1 MFLFVLLIFIIIYL
15 FLLMPRYSKKSE
27 WQKLSEHNYAH
38 RGLHNE
44 SYPENTLVAYQNAI
58 DHGYGFE
65 FDVQRTKDDVL
76 VIMHDFNLKRACNV
90 DKLIIDLTY
99 DELKDLKVFGS
110 KYHIPLF
117 KEVLEL
123 VNGKVPL
130 VIEFKQNDNNTKTC
144 DLAAPFLDN
153 YHGQFCVESFHP
165 LAVKW
170 FKDKRPDWIRGQ
182 LSADFTKDDTKS
194 VFLSFM
200 LENLLFSV
208 LNRPDFVA
216 YDVKD
221 IKMFS
226 FRVYRD
232 ILKGQTALW
241 TIQDQATFIKYK
253 DNHDLMIFEN
263 FII

>member
-1 MFLFVLLIFIIIYL
+1 MFLVILLILILIYL
-15 FLLMPRYSKKSE
+15 FLLMPRYSKKEE
-27 WQKLSEHNYAH
+27 WRELCKHNYAH
-38 RGLHNE
+38 RGLHNDK
-44 SYPENTLVAYQNAI
+44 YPENTLVAYQNAI
-58 DHGYGFE
+58 DHGFGFE

-76 VIMHDFNLKRACNV
+76 IIMHDFNLKRACNI
-90 DKLIIDLTY
+90 DKAIVDLTY
-99 DELKDLKVFGS
+99 NEIKDLTVFGS
-110 KYHIPLF
+110 EYHIPLF
-117 KEVLEL
+117 TEVLEL

-144 DLAAPFLDN
+144 DLATPFLDN
-153 YHGQFCVESFHP
+153 YTGKFCVESFHP

-170 FKDKRPDWIRGQ
+170 FKDKRPNWIRGQ

-194 VFLSFM
+194 ALLSFL

-221 IKMFS
+221 IRMFS

-241 TIQDQATFIKYK
+241 TIQDQATFTKYK
-253 DNHDLMIFEN
+253 DNHDLLIFEN
-263 FII
+263 FIV